1 MKNSALK
8 RFLGNKN
15 TVTIIGT
22 ILIVLVL
29 YVGYQA
35 RISSAIRPV
44 RVPVARETIQPR
56 TRITS
61 DMVMEISVPSDLLQG
76 RAGQDIIT
84 NREEIIDRFSNVN
97 ALIPQYSLFF
107 RDAVLDRRELPDL
120 ATLELQPG
128 EVLFNLPVS
137 METTFGNSLF
147 PGNFIDI
154 YFKSLNDDRR
164 VQYGRLIANVRIIAV
179 KDSEG
184 RNVFD
189 NTEERRRPAM
199 LIFAVP
205 SNMNILLRQA
215 MYLREFNAELIP
227 VPLEENTNENV
238 RPTIASNFLASFI
251 RSKTVNVPTQ
261 EIMNVAP
268 EIPETNDGED
278 D

>member
-1 MKNSALK
+1 MNNSALK
-8 RFLGNKN
+8 RFFGNKN

-61 DMVMEISVPSDLLQG
+61 DMVMEIQVPSDLLQG
-76 RAGQDIIT
+76 RAGSDIIT
-84 NREEIIDRFSNVN
+84 DRTEIIDRFSNVN

-164 VQYGRLIANVRIIAV
+164 VQYGKLIANIRIIAV

-189 NTEERRRPAM
+189 NTEERRRPTM

-205 SNMNILLRQA
+205 AEMNVLLRQA
-215 MYLREFNAELIP
+215 MYLREFNAELVP
-227 VPLEENTNENV
+227 VPLEENTNPNV

-251 RSKTVNVPTQ
+251 RSKTVAVPIQDLPNVP
-261 EIMNVAP
+261 
-268 EIPETNDGED
+268 IPDDQDGDGD
-278 D
+278 DE